1 MSTHF
6 DGNAGG
12 IMTISQVSRRCN
24 ISPDTLRYYEKAG
37 LLSDVNRTEGG
48 IRDYTEQDCAQ
59 IEFVK
64 CMRSAGLSI
73 EVLKKYFEL
82 FKRGKRTLKARRD
95 LLAAERK
102 ALQERFVELQ
112 NTLERLDYKISVY
125 DKALKSKTKELKF

>member
-1 MSTHF
+1 
-6 DGNAGG
+6 
-12 IMTISQVSRRCN
+12 MTISEVGKRCN

-37 LLSDVNRTEGG
+37 LLSDVSRTAGG
-48 IRDYTEQDCAQ
+48 IRDYPEQDCAQ

-64 CMRSAGLSI
+64 CMRNAGLSI

-95 LLAAERK
+95 LLATERK
-102 ALQERFVELQ
+102 ALPKRFVELQ
-112 NTLERLDYKISVY
+112 DTLKRLDYKISVY